1 MVDVIM
7 TVA

>member
-7 TVA
+7 